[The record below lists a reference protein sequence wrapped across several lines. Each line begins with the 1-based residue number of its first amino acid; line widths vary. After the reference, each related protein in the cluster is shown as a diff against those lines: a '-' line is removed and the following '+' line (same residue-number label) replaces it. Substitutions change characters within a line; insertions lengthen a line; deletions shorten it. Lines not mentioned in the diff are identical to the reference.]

1 MKIGIISQARMTS
14 TRLPA
19 KILLKILDKPLLLHH
34 VDRLKWSGVPVYIA
48 TTSNHTDDIVENFC
62 NENHFP
68 FFRGSESDVLSRY
81 YHLAEKEKLDII
93 VRVTSDCPLIDGYEI
108 KNALDYYTSLPDYKN
123 VYYTNCQKRTFPRGF
138 DFEIFSFESLKKC
151 FYFGKQ
157 EFEREHVTPY
167 IWKSHPEQFDIRHY
181 TRNEDCSRFRIT
193 VDEEDDFKLIKILI
207 EKYAAHTLKSA
218 EIIDVLKA
226 NPELSSINEH
236 IEQKKV

>member
-19 KILLKILDKPLLLHH
+19 KILLTVLDKPLLLYH
-34 VDRLKWSGVPVYIA
+34 VNRLKMSEVPIYIA
-48 TTSNHTDDIVENFC
+48 TTSNQTDDIVEKFC
-62 NENHFP
+62 VENHLP

-81 YHLAEKEKLDII
+81 FYLAEREKLDVI

-108 KNALDYYTSLPDYKN
+108 KKALAFYTALPNYKN

-151 FYFGKQ
+151 FDFGTL

-167 IWKSHPEQFDIRHY
+167 IWKTHPEQFDILHY
-181 TRNEDCSRFRIT
+181 LRDEDCSRFRIT

-207 EKYAAHTLKSA
+207 EKYSAHTLNSA
-218 EIIDVLKA
+218 GIIDILKA
-226 NPELSSINEH
+226 HPELSAINEH
-236 IEQKKV
+236 VEQKKV